1 LVVTG
6 PAYRVRIEAAFVCSL
21 SFLFFLWLAL
31 PVHGTRTQAFDQH
44 WRGLIHVSSSPLLT
58 EFMAYTTQLGAIVAL
73 SFLSSGVILGFLFLK
88 LKRAAALMTTNMV
101 VAWIL
106 NDSLKLLFHRARP
119 KPFFGIP
126 PPGDYSFPSGHSLC
140 SFCFYGMITALFIA
154 RIQNRAARGVIIGAA
169 ALIIA
174 GVGLSRVYLGVH
186 YPTDVLGGWSI
197 ALCWISFLLMFDK
210 REEPQ
215 VPEPSEVETVAGQAT
230 VSL

>member
-1 LVVTG
+1 MASPTLSRQLVITG
-6 PAYRVRIEAAFVCSL
+6 PTYRVGAAFVCSL
-21 SFLFFLWLAL
+21 SFLFFLWLAHQ
-31 PVHGTRTQAFDQH
+31 VQGTRTQEFDQH
-44 WRGLIHVSSSPLLT
+44 WRALVHVRSSPLFT

-73 SFLSSGVILGFLFLK
+73 SFLSSGMILGFLFLK

-101 VAWIL
+101 GAWIL

-119 KPFFGIP
+119 EPFFGIL

-140 SFCFYGMITALFIA
+140 SFCFYGMITALFIR

-186 YPTDVLGGWSI
+186 YPTDVLGGWSM

-215 VPEPSEVETVAGQAT
+215 VIEMEAGISET
-230 VSL
+230 